1 MNICICCIHSQVL
14 PVLVDVVEAE
24 DVCVLDELHDG
35 DLALDLLQ
43 HRLGQ
48 LVLVDD
54 LDGNLLPQH
63 AVRTQLDETWNRRR
77 REFMKCLV

>member
-1 MNICICCIHSQVL
+1 M
-14 PVLVDVVEAE
+14 
-24 DVCVLDELHDG
+24 LDELHDG

-54 LDGNLLPQH
+54 LDGHLLPQH
-63 AVRTQLDETWNRRR
+63 AVRPQLHQAWKRR
-77 REFMKCLV
+77 RERNSWNTLIDDEIL